1 VAALLVADMNGT
13 GPIQVFLDDPL
24 VTEVMVS
31 GKGDDAHGTKL
42 EVLGVE
48 LADGRLRV
56 IHAMPMRPGY
66 EPLYQEA
73 HQWRQ

>member
-1 VAALLVADMNGT
+1 M
-13 GPIQVFLDDPL
+13 
-24 VTEVMVS
+24 
-31 GKGDDAHGTKL
+31 GDDANGTKL
-42 EVLGVE
+42 EVVAVE

-73 HQWRQ
+73 HKWRQ